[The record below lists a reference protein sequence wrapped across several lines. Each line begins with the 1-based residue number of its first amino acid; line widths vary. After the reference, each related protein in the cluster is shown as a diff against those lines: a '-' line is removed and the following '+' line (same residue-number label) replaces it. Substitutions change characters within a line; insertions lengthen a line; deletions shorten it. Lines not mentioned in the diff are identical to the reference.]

1 LLGKL
6 HPLGIGV
13 DVLRRRGDLV
23 EIVVAGQQR
32 AVAIDDDAAGRLPLM
47 ANPRARRFAE
57 LEQLM
62 HEQRHNDA
70 DGQDGEPKNKKPE
83 APNIGLLD
91 CVAGR
96 ERIVVVRGAAAL
108 WVRG

>member
-1 LLGKL
+1 
-6 HPLGIGV
+6 
-13 DVLRRRGDLV
+13 
-23 EIVVAGQQR
+23 
-32 AVAIDDDAAGRLPLM
+32 
-47 ANPRARRFAE
+47 
-57 LEQLM
+57 M
-62 HEQRHNDA
+62 HEQWHNDA
-70 DGQDGEPKNKKPE
+70 DGQDGEPKNKQPE